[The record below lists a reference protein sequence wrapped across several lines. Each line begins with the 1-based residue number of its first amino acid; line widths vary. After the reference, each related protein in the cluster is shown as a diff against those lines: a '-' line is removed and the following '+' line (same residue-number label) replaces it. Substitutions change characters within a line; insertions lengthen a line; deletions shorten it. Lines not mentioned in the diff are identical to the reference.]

1 MMRLIKRIS
10 DSVGCRVS
18 FIAISFILAMTKP
31 TLAGRLPEATDAF
44 PEFVSIDILGKD
56 IRFTDQWGE
65 SYWLRGADWN
75 RWSAPLQSNK
85 KRRTPIERGL
95 SCTIPKAVL
104 DRYRNEVFPAKEIAC
119 DGGHIWFAS
128 SSYCAEGAK
137 EQGRLFSY
145 DTASA
150 AVTVYDNFTPRC
162 EAIVGIARMGDH
174 LWLASV
180 TPGEYGSYDGK
191 GILVYDLKSRR
202 RIATEPAATMLTD
215 NLLYAIA
222 YQPEAKAIWVTTL
235 TGIDRYS
242 LKTRTWEHRFFDVAI
257 TPDNHLQIILSP
269 QPPTPQRVWM
279 AYHLYYYPIED
290 LQGFARVW
298 DAIEIKNPSWLVKD
312 PRLLP
317 YYISALWNMDETW
330 NDYTFVAFLK
340 EIASIKGSEDQILA
354 VLDRLNKQPLS
365 QHRRTAVVELRQ
377 KFGLPQASEDMDR
390 QFELLRD
397 RYFTQGIGLYDLCNF
412 SFAHTEY
419 LKRLNDFFV
428 TKPYVGE
435 VDDVFMDDC
444 VRAYSNWRGAE
455 AFLPSIQ
462 KALAIDNARMAY
474 ASCSVFNHYAKE
486 TFRAPEMVLPVLEA
500 RYRSKRLSG
509 TWGEPNKKCAMASY
523 WVTNSIE
530 GINTLLA
537 KVEHRPEL
545 IPLAEDVLQELTGEH
560 LKGLPAWRN
569 WWTSHRKDFKPNKKV
584 YYWSEN
590 R

>member
-1 MMRLIKRIS
+1 
-10 DSVGCRVS
+10 
-18 FIAISFILAMTKP
+18 
-31 TLAGRLPEATDAF
+31 
-44 PEFVSIDILGKD
+44 
-56 IRFTDQWGE
+56 
-65 SYWLRGADWN
+65 
-75 RWSAPLQSNK
+75 
-85 KRRTPIERGL
+85 
-95 SCTIPKAVL
+95 
-104 DRYRNEVFPAKEIAC
+104 
-119 DGGHIWFAS
+119 
-128 SSYCAEGAK
+128 
-137 EQGRLFSY
+137 
-145 DTASA
+145 
-150 AVTVYDNFTPRC
+150 
-162 EAIVGIARMGDH
+162 MG
-174 LWLASV
+174 
-180 TPGEYGSYDGK
+180 
-191 GILVYDLKSRR
+191 
-202 RIATEPAATMLTD
+202 
-215 NLLYAIA
+215 
-222 YQPEAKAIWVTTL
+222 
-235 TGIDRYS
+235 
-242 LKTRTWEHRFFDVAI
+242 
-257 TPDNHLQIILSP
+257 
-269 QPPTPQRVWM
+269 
-279 AYHLYYYPIED
+279 
-290 LQGFARVW
+290 
-298 DAIEIKNPSWLVKD
+298 
-312 PRLLP
+312 
-317 YYISALWNMDETW
+317 ETW

-509 TWGEPNKKCAMASY
+509 MWGEPNKKCAMASY

-560 LKGLPAWRN
+560 LNGLPAWRN